1 MTPNQC
7 PDLEVLFT
15 ELEAGKG
22 PALDHAATCPLCS
35 AVLEEHR
42 QMEKDL
48 YRLADPLPPPT
59 LVASVMAKVATEPTP
74 LRRELWAG
82 IPILVASLAVGLGLL
97 ITNDQAL
104 VRLGAALAAMVTD
117 GTALLQGLA
126 SGANALWNTAAGPV
140 AAVLVFLLIVS
151 LSGLKRLVGS
161 GPNPSQA

>member
-1 MTPNQC
+1 MTPTQC

-15 ELEAGKG
+15 ELEAGEG
-22 PALDHAATCPLCS
+22 PALDHAATCSLCS
-35 AVLEEHR
+35 SVLEEHR
-42 QMEKDL
+42 QLEKDL

-59 LVASVMAKVATEPTP
+59 LVASVMARVATEPTP

-117 GTALLQGLA
+117 GRALLQGLA

-140 AAVLVFLLIVS
+140 AVVLVFLLIVS
-151 LSGLKRLVGS
+151 LSGLKRLVGN

>member
-1 MTPNQC
+1 MTPTQC

-15 ELEAGKG
+15 ELEAGEG

-42 QMEKDL
+42 QLEKDL

-59 LVASVMAKVATEPTP
+59 LVASVMARVATEPTP

-117 GTALLQGLA
+117 GRALLQGLA

-140 AAVLVFLLIVS
+140 AVVLVFLLIVS

>member
-1 MTPNQC
+1 MTPTQC

-15 ELEAGKG
+15 ELEAGEG
-22 PALDHAATCPLCS
+22 AALDHAATCPLCS

-42 QMEKDL
+42 QLEKDL

-59 LVASVMAKVATEPTP
+59 LVATVMARVATEPTP

-117 GTALLQGLA
+117 GRALLQGLA
-126 SGANALWNTAAGPV
+126 SGASALWNTAAGPV
-140 AAVLVFLLIVS
+140 AAILVFLLIVS

>member
-1 MTPNQC
+1 MTPSQC

-15 ELEAGKG
+15 ELEAGEG
-22 PALDHAATCPLCS
+22 AALDHAATCPLCS

-42 QMEKDL
+42 QLEKDL

-59 LVASVMAKVATEPTP
+59 LVASVMARVATEPTP

-104 VRLGAALAAMVTD
+104 VRLGAALAALVTD
-117 GTALLQGLA
+117 GAALLQGLA
-126 SGANALWNTAAGPV
+126 SGANAIWNTAAGPV
-140 AAVLVFLLIVS
+140 AAALVLLLIVS

>member
-1 MTPNQC
+1 MTPTQC

-15 ELEAGKG
+15 ELEAGEG
-22 PALDHAATCPLCS
+22 TALDHAATCPLCS

-42 QMEKDL
+42 QLEKDL

-59 LVASVMAKVATEPTP
+59 LVATVMARVATEPTP

-117 GTALLQGLA
+117 GRALLQGLA
-126 SGANALWNTAAGPV
+126 SGASALWNTAAGPV
-140 AAVLVFLLIVS
+140 AAILVFLLIVS

>member
-1 MTPNQC
+1 MTPTQC

-15 ELEAGKG
+15 ELEAGEG

-42 QMEKDL
+42 QLEKDL

-59 LVASVMAKVATEPTP
+59 LVATVMARVATEPTP

-117 GTALLQGLA
+117 GRALLQGLA

-140 AAVLVFLLIVS
+140 AVVLVFLLIVS

>member
-1 MTPNQC
+1 MTPNPC

-42 QMEKDL
+42 QLEKDL

-59 LVASVMAKVATEPTP
+59 LVANVMARVATEPTP

-82 IPILVASLAVGLGLL
+82 IPILAASLLVGLGLL
-97 ITNDQAL
+97 ITNDRAL
-104 VRLGAALAAMVTD
+104 SRLGSALAALFTD
-117 GTALLQGLA
+117 GRVLLQGLS
-126 SGANALWNTAAGPV
+126 SGANAIWNTAAAPV
-140 AAVLVFLLIVS
+140 AGILVLLLIVS
-151 LSGLKRLVGS
+151 LSGLKRLVGD